1 MTSMQNEFESSGRFE
16 ARYVA
21 FVAALEAM
29 RPRLHRYCARM
40 TGSVFDGEDIA
51 QEAIFEAYR
60 KLELYDSARP
70 LAPWIPRIA
79 HNRCI
84 DFIRHQKARSTAESA
99 SVEME
104 EAQQPAEP
112 SAPWIDRALESLVTR
127 LPPKERA
134 CILLKDVLHSPI
146 CL

>member
-1 MTSMQNEFESSGRFE
+1 MQNEFESSGRFE

-70 LAPWIPRIA
+70 LAPWITRIA

-99 SVEME
+99 LVEME

-112 SAPWIDRALESLVTR
+112 SAPWIDRALERLVTR